1 MRDFFLRGYQE
12 FLFASGCRSG
22 GNVVSAIDSTP
33 TGGFRATIT
42 DASGREVLT
51 IDLADSDRFI
61 LSSDRGKIVSRKL
74 GMDDHYWSRDT
85 LREVV
90 REMTSKN

>member
-1 MRDFFLRGYQE
+1 M
-12 FLFASGCRSG
+12 
-22 GNVVSAIDSTP
+22 SAIDSTP
-33 TGGFRATIT
+33 TGGFTATIT

-51 IDLADSDRFI
+51 FDLAGSDRFI
-61 LSSDRGKIVSRKL
+61 LSSGNGNIVSRKL
-74 GMDDHYWSRDT
+74 GKDEHYWSRDT